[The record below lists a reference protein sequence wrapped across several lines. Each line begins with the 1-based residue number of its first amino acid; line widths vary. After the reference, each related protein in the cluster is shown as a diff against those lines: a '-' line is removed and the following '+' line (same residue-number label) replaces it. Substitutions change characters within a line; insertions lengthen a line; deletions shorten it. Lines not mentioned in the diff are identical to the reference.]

1 MDLLLLAEVVVTMAV
16 IMDPIGNVPIFLAV
30 TRRFDARTR
39 RMAAVT
45 AVGAATAVI
54 FGFAVAGQWVLDRL
68 GVSVPALQGAG
79 GLLLLLVALELL
91 TDDAH
96 AEAAEP
102 EPGDHVAVAMVP
114 LATPLL
120 AGPGAIVAT
129 IVFVSRSEGPSDLA
143 AIALGI
149 AAVLVVVLLALRY
162 ADVLNRILGRSAILL
177 LSRVAGLL
185 LAAIAVQ
192 MLADAIV
199 AFARTV

>member
-1 MDLLLLAEVVVTMAV
+1 MDVLLLAEVVVTMAV
-16 IMDPIGNVPIFLAV
+16 IMDPVGNVPIFLAV
-30 TRRFDARTR
+30 TRGFDTRTR
-39 RMAAVT
+39 HRAAVT
-45 AVGAATAVI
+45 AVLAATGVI
-54 FGFAVAGQWVLDRL
+54 VGFAVAGQWVLDRL

-91 TDDAH
+91 TDDAEP
-96 AEAAEP
+96 EAAEP

-129 IVFVSRSEGPSDLA
+129 IVFVTRAEGAVDLA
-143 AIALGI
+143 TIAAGI
-149 AAVLVVVLLALRY
+149 AVVLVVVLVALRY
-162 ADVLNRILGRSAILL
+162 ADLLIRILGRSAILL

>member
-1 MDLLLLAEVVVTMAV
+1 MDALLLAEVVVTMAV
-16 IMDPIGNVPIFLAV
+16 IMDPVGNVPIFLAA

-39 RMAAVT
+39 HRAAVT
-45 AVGAATAVI
+45 AVLAATGVI
-54 FGFAVAGQWVLDRL
+54 VGFAVAGQWLLDRL

-91 TDDAH
+91 TGDD
-96 AEAAEP
+96 EPAAVEP
-102 EPGDHVAVAMVP
+102 DPGDHVAVAMVP

-129 IVFVSRSEGPSDLA
+129 IVFVSRAEGAADLG

-149 AAVLVVVLLALRY
+149 ALVLVVVLVALRY
-162 ADVLNRILGRSAILL
+162 ADLLIRVLGRSAILL

-192 MLADAIV
+192 MLAEAVV

>member
-1 MDLLLLAEVVVTMAV
+1 MDILLLAEVVVTMAV
-16 IMDPIGNVPIFLAV
+16 IMDPVGNVPIFLAV
-30 TRRFDARTR
+30 TRRFDTRTR
-39 RMAAVT
+39 HRAAVT
-45 AVGAATAVI
+45 AVLAATGVI
-54 FGFAVAGQWVLDRL
+54 VGFAVAGQWVLDRL

-91 TDDAH
+91 TDDAEP
-96 AEAAEP
+96 EAAEP

-129 IVFVSRSEGPSDLA
+129 IVFVTRAEGAVDLA
-143 AIALGI
+143 TIAAGI
-149 AAVLVVVLLALRY
+149 AVVLVVVLVALRY
-162 ADVLNRILGRSAILL
+162 ADLLIRVLGRSAILL

>member
-39 RMAAVT
+39 RMAAIT

-54 FGFAVAGQWVLDRL
+54 FGFAVTGQWVLDRL

-129 IVFVSRSEGPSDLA
+129 IVFVSRSEGPADLT

-162 ADVLNRILGRSAILL
+162 ADVLNRFLGRSAILL

-192 MLADAIV
+192 MLADAVV

>member
-39 RMAAVT
+39 RMAAIT

-54 FGFAVAGQWVLDRL
+54 FGFAVTGQWVLDRL

-114 LATPLL
+114 LGTPLL

-129 IVFVSRSEGPSDLA
+129 ILFVAGAEGTGDLG

-149 AAVLVVVLLALRY
+149 ALVLLVVYLSMRFSGLLIRL
-162 ADVLNRILGRSAILL
+162 LGASAILL
-177 LSRVAGLL
+177 LSRIAGLL

-192 MLADAIV
+192 MLAEALV
-199 AFARTV
+199 AFARLV